1 VSRKVAGLENVLR
14 LDIVGFQDVTQESR
28 DVRLGG
34 RNLATRGGRA
44 SWSAGLR
51 ANKAASVVTGGAMAI
66 RVARRATT
74 FASATVLNEGKSQ
87 LLVVVDS
94 VDNTVVRSTK

>member
-1 VSRKVAGLENVLR
+1 VSRKVAGLENALGVFV
-14 LDIVGFQDVTQESR
+14 VGFQDVTQEGR

-34 RNLATRGGRA
+34 RNLARPPRA

-51 ANKAASVVTGGAMAI
+51 ANKAASIVTGGAMAI
-66 RVARRATT
+66 RVARRATS

-87 LLVVVDS
+87 LLVVVES